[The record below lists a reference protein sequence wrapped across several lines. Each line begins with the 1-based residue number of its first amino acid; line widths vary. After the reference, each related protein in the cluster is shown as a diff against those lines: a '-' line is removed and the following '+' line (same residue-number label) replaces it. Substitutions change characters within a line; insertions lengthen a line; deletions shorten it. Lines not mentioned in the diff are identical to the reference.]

1 MSKGRAAHGD
11 NPAGIFVQTNTV
23 AADQEA
29 TRETPGT
36 AEKRSTGLFPSGI
49 FIHLYT
55 ECLESYGFLTC
66 IYAVTS
72 YVECVW
78 GMRQF
83 LLSTGGEHDDGH
95 SLYRRDPALF
105 RTDVAVRQTL

>member
-1 MSKGRAAHGD
+1 MER
-11 NPAGIFVQTNTV
+11 
-23 AADQEA
+23 
-29 TRETPGT
+29 
-36 AEKRSTGLFPSGI
+36 KRTTGLFPPRI

-78 GMRQF
+78 GMWQF

-95 SLYRRDPALF
+95 SLSRRDSAFL
-105 RTDVAVRQTL
+105 RTDVAIR